1 VSGDVQQQLF
11 SVDGF
16 VPEGALCAI
25 IGPRDSGKSALV
37 ALLSGRPWMGRIEG
51 RTLFEG
57 RLIEEQQAS
66 AMPSNKGR
74 RSIGFVRQGHTGYLT
89 ELSVFDNMMF
99 AAMLRTTGSLE
110 DQVTKVEM
118 VIRDT
123 ALDEY
128 RDTKAN
134 GLAAGA
140 KRRLSLALELLSD
153 GRVVLLDGAFSGLDT
168 TECMALMEIL
178 KRLSRK
184 KVTSCRRSSMWQGGV
199 SPTPKP

>member
-1 VSGDVQQQLF
+1 MHPLRS
-11 SVDGF
+11 
-16 VPEGALCAI
+16 LC
-25 IGPRDSGKSALV
+25 R
-37 ALLSGRPWMGRIEG
+37 
-51 RTLFEG
+51 
-57 RLIEEQQAS
+57 
-66 AMPSNKGR
+66 
-74 RSIGFVRQGHTGYLT
+74 
-89 ELSVFDNMMF
+89 
-99 AAMLRTTGSLE
+99 
-110 DQVTKVEM
+110 

-168 TECMALMEIL
+168 SESMALMEIL

-184 KVTSCRRSSMWQGGV
+184 KVT
-199 SPTPKP
+199 